1 MQKHN
6 WKTPFEKVTG
16 MPPNLS
22 HLRQIGCKAYAIDK
36 HILQKEKLQKRAHI
50 GHLIGYDSTNIFLV
64 WIPSQRKIIRTR
76 DVLFDETSLYN
87 PSEPDLAQLTMEPM
101 TESAILNIPE
111 LVSSGTQIF
120 EIESD
125 DNELETS
132 DQPEKKTSPLLPM
145 PDPTKISL
153 PLSRENSGTSFELS
167 ESETLTSER
176 QTNLPLSQN
185 LARCANEI
193 SSAFDA
199 ANILPEGVGET
210 RQNAYAIGLEHS
222 ALERLMYFHTAF

>member
-1 MQKHN
+1 
-6 WKTPFEKVTG
+6 
-16 MPPNLS
+16 
-22 HLRQIGCKAYAIDK
+22 
-36 HILQKEKLQKRAHI
+36 
-50 GHLIGYDSTNIFLV
+50 
-64 WIPSQRKIIRTR
+64 
-76 DVLFDETSLYN
+76 
-87 PSEPDLAQLTMEPM
+87 MEPM

-199 ANILPEGVGET
+199 ANILPEGVGQT
-210 RQNAYAIGLEHS
+210 CQNVYTIGLEHF
-222 ALERLMYFHTAF
+222 ALERLTSFYTVFSAFAAASTYYAPRPLSVVAPLKSSKLSIPRLHRDSLPPEPLNY